1 LRGLFPPLPPGGQWL
16 ARAFVTLGLRRP
28 EPTAMLEPSKHDERK
43 ADMPLKEGDAAPDF
57 ELPTDKGGTV
67 RLSDFKGRPV
77 VLYFYPADDTPGCTT
92 EAIDFTA
99 ALPEFEAAGAV
110 VVGVSPDTVESHDR
124 FKAKH
129 GLKVIL
135 AADPD
140 HKVSD
145 RYGAWGEK
153 MNYGR
158 KTIGLIRSTVLIGAD
173 GRIVRHWPTVRVK
186 GHVAAVL
193 AEAKAL

>member
-1 LRGLFPPLPPGGQWL
+1 
-16 ARAFVTLGLRRP
+16 
-28 EPTAMLEPSKHDERK
+28 
-43 ADMPLKEGDAAPDF
+43 MPLKEGDAAPDF

-67 RLSDFKGRPV
+67 RLADFKGRPV
-77 VLYFYPADDTPGCTT
+77 VLYFYPADDTAGCTT

-110 VVGVSPDTVESHDR
+110 VVGVSPDSVELHDR

-135 AADPD
+135 AADSD

-158 KTIGLIRSTVLIGAD
+158 KTIGLIRSTVLISAD
-173 GRIVRHWPTVRVK
+173 RRIVRLWPTVRVK